1 MTSPLQ
7 ACWFGLP
14 ASTTR
19 SRCWGSLLK
28 GVVDGISHCLTQG
41 GMTEGRRELS
51 VSGANIFMLALMA
64 GLGASCIAGVC
75 LMCCYYARHSHGA
88 HQIHAENGGLGVGE
102 VSSEIRVSMWFQV
115 LRLPEGTIGDIED
128 LRRFQMTITR

>member
-7 ACWFGLP
+7 ACWFGLS

-19 SRCWGSLLK
+19 SRCWESLLK
-28 GVVDGISHCLTQG
+28 GVVNGISHCLTQG
-41 GMTEGRRELS
+41 GMTEGRRELP
-51 VSGANIFMLALMA
+51 SGTGVLVYAL
-64 GLGASCIAGVC
+64 IAGVGMAC
-75 LMCCYYARHSHGA
+75 MAGVLLWCCHCVRHRHGG

-102 VSSEIRVSMWFQV
+102 GSSEIRVSMGFQV

-128 LRRFQMTITR
+128 LRRLQMTITR